1 VGCGQGEQ
9 RPRWVRENT
18 FSELLWAAGERGSQL
33 RSDEFILSG
42 NYFMT
47 KIIRISFCAIAIV
60 LILAAS
66 CKRKGEKD
74 FKPSKLAAG
83 LFSGQSLQTAERKL
97 DMMAGNFDII
107 VDRTP
112 LPSDTRPPYRLLVIS
127 KKNMRVDGQTGELVL
142 TFFNDRLMTS
152 QLYPDDLAAARTAVE
167 AGQSISLASGEGR
180 IQPSTR
186 VWIGKDETGRSYIG
200 WIDKTL
206 QAEQDAWVKQY
217 GQ

>member
-1 VGCGQGEQ
+1 M
-9 RPRWVRENT
+9 N
-18 FSELLWAAGERGSQL
+18 ERDSGSVNYT
-33 RSDEFILSG
+33 SG
-42 NYFMT
+42 KDNEMT
-47 KIIRISFCAIAIV
+47 THKKLFLCTIA
-60 LILAAS
+60 LALCFAVS

-74 FKPSKLAAG
+74 FKPSKLAG
-83 LFSGQSLQTAERKL
+83 ELFSGQSLQTAERKL

-107 VDRTP
+107 EDRTP

-127 KKNMRVDGQTGELVL
+127 KKNARIEGQSGELVL

-152 QLYPDDLAAARTAVE
+152 QFYPTDLAAARSAVE
-167 AGQSISLASGEGR
+167 AGQKLSLGGGDSH

-186 VWIGKDETGRSYIG
+186 VWVGKDQDGRGYIG

-206 QAEQDAWVKQY
+206 QGEQDAWVKQY

>member
-1 VGCGQGEQ
+1 
-9 RPRWVRENT
+9 
-18 FSELLWAAGERGSQL
+18 
-33 RSDEFILSG
+33 
-42 NYFMT
+42 MT
-47 KIIRISFCAIAIV
+47 KLKRFSFGAMV
-60 LILAAS
+60 LFLIFAAS
-66 CKRKGEKD
+66 CKRSSEKD

-107 VDRTP
+107 EDRTP

-127 KKNMRVDGQTGELVL
+127 KKNARIEGQAGELVL

-152 QLYPDDLAAARTAVE
+152 QFYPSDLAVARAGVE
-167 AGQSISLASGEGR
+167 AGQQISLADGDSH
-180 IQPSTR
+180 ILPSTR
-186 VWIGKDETGRSYIG
+186 VWVGKDEGGRSYIG